1 VGAEAAAPRPPHS
14 GHRCSWERA
23 ARLVSVRHSESTP
36 KLAVEGS
43 HIDNLPTRVRVVLKD
58 DLRLVCRDDAIP
70 WQAAIP

>member
-1 VGAEAAAPRPPHS
+1 MDS
-14 GHRCSWERA
+14 F
-23 ARLVSVRHSESTP
+23 RHSESTP